1 MNQST
6 TFFHGEQNDSLKSGA
21 DTALARELRFRMKDY
36 IEENRFTLVSQ
47 PIFDFASN
55 RVCGYEILSRL
66 NHPERGEVSPG
77 VFLPVIN
84 ELQLHAEFDCHIFY
98 ESCCWMSHLLRSGKS
113 LDWLSCNFS
122 RKTLAKAGIVD
133 RLVKIADSC
142 GVPHHC
148 MGIELTEYENAD
160 DEKQFQENMRSL
172 KEQGFLILVDDM
184 GSGVTSSRDLMNY
197 PVDIVKLD
205 RSLLLAAA
213 TEEGAQFFRRLVRL
227 INGLGIKSLCEGV
240 EKYKELQFIQ
250 EAGCS
255 YGQGFLFSPPVGT
268 DSIEARLN
276 SRTR

>member
-1 MNQST
+1 MNQPN
-6 TFFHGEQNDSLKSGA
+6 TFSCGGQNAFQKSGA
-21 DTALARELRFRMKDY
+21 DSAFERELKIRMKDY
-36 IEENRFTLVSQ
+36 IEDNRFTLVSQ
-47 PIFDFASN
+47 PIFNFAAK
-55 RVCGYEILSRL
+55 RICGYEILSRL

-122 RKTLAKAGIVD
+122 RKTLSKAGIVE

-142 GVPHHC
+142 GVPHRC
-148 MGIELTEYENAD
+148 MGIELTEYEDAD
-160 DEKQFQENMRSL
+160 DEKQFYENMRSL
-172 KEQGFLILVDDM
+172 KAQGFLILIDDM
-184 GSGVTSSRDLMNY
+184 GSGVTSSKDLMNF

-205 RSLLLAAA
+205 RSLLMAAS

-227 INGLGIKSLCEGV
+227 INGMGIKSLCEGV

-250 EAGCS
+250 EAGCF
-255 YGQGFLFSPPVGT
+255 YGQGFLFSPPAST
-268 DSIEARLN
+268 DSVEAALGRN
-276 SRTR
+276 YR

>member
-1 MNQST
+1 
-6 TFFHGEQNDSLKSGA
+6 
-21 DTALARELRFRMKDY
+21 
-36 IEENRFTLVSQ
+36 
-47 PIFDFASN
+47 
-55 RVCGYEILSRL
+55 
-66 NHPERGEVSPG
+66 
-77 VFLPVIN
+77 
-84 ELQLHAEFDCHIFY
+84 
-98 ESCCWMSHLLRSGKS
+98 
-113 LDWLSCNFS
+113 
-122 RKTLAKAGIVD
+122 
-133 RLVKIADSC
+133 
-142 GVPHHC
+142 

-160 DEKQFQENMRSL
+160 DEKHFQENMRSL

-250 EAGCS
+250 EVGCS
-255 YGQGFLFSPPVGT
+255 YGQGFLFSPPVDT
-268 DSIEARLN
+268 DGIEARLN